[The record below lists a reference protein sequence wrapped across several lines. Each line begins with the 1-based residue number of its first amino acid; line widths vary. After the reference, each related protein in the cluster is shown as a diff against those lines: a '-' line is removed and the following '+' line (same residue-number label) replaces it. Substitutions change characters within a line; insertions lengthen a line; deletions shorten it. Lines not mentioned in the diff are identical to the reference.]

1 VGLFKSRK
9 TPGVVTDEAAVVA
22 LLEGTG
28 RVIHRLTVPAEQV
41 NEMMSESKALSIFH
55 DAVDVAEG
63 WARLEV
69 SGQLLPYSKIFCE
82 GLSSIIFGLKEG
94 DGSHVQKGADRI
106 IRCAREMQQRLP
118 DPMDQ
123 N

>member
-1 VGLFKSRK
+1 MGLFKSRK
-9 TPGVVTDEAAVVA
+9 MPGGGVDHAEVVA

-28 RVIHRLTVPAEQV
+28 RIIDRLRVPAEQV
-41 NEMMSESKALSIFH
+41 NEMMSEDKALSIFY

-63 WARLEV
+63 WARLEIR
-69 SGQLLPYSKIFCE
+69 GQVLPYSKVFCE

-106 IRCAREMQQRLP
+106 IRCGREMQQRLA
-118 DPMDQ
+118 
-123 N
+123 

>member
-1 VGLFKSRK
+1 MGLFKSRK
-9 TPGVVTDEAAVVA
+9 APRIVVDDAEVVA

-28 RVIHRLTVPAEQV
+28 RIIDRLTVPAEEV
-41 NEMMSESKALSIFH
+41 NEMMSEDKALSIFY
-55 DAVDVAEG
+55 DAVAVAEG

-69 SGQLLPYSKIFCE
+69 RGQLLPYSKIYCE

-106 IRCAREMQQRLP
+106 IRCGREMQQRFA
-118 DPMDQ
+118 
-123 N
+123 